1 MDVFGPMTTWSC
13 SNKAKPQSKLLQAI
27 FVTQVLMVIGYCA
40 ALATFPEYW
49 WTCTLLFGLPFSYIA
64 IQQPLVSF
72 CFTSN
77 HEVLHMLNLLWHT
90 AWISF
95 TVRHFSRTNSVLQSR
110 AFLFV
115 CSYDCLAQD
124 LHRPRCHARRD
135 LPSLRLPEVLD
146 PSLCGTLLRYSD
158 RVYA

>member
-1 MDVFGPMTTWSC
+1 MTTSSC
-13 SNKAKPQSKLLQAI
+13 SNKAKPQSQLAAGDFCDPSAHGHRLLRSPGN
-27 FVTQVLMVIGYCA
+27 FPRVLVDLHSSVWFAFLLHCYPA
-40 ALATFPEYW
+40 AARFM
-49 WTCTLLFGLPFSYIA
+49 LFYH
-64 IQQPLVSF
+64 VS
-72 CFTSN
+72 
-77 HEVLHMLNLLWHT
+77 HMLNLLWHT

-95 TVRHFSRTNSVLQSR
+95 AVHHFSKTNSVLQSR
-110 AFLFV
+110 AFLSV
-115 CSYDCLAQD
+115 CSSDCLAQD